1 MKKTHLLLLIFTL
14 IVALLF
20 IGGCG
25 KGETPSEPS
34 GTEAE
39 GGKAEGAAEPIKLI
53 FATWEQPSTYLGQV
67 YQQAADRIEE
77 ETGGRV
83 IMDCYF
89 SGSLLE
95 YADMFSGV
103 SSGRCDI
110 GTAISSMIPGKLN
123 QIFDQPYVGIPDQLE
138 TTKAFKELLAT
149 TPELQEEMEQLNARW
164 ISLRAMPPYQL
175 HMVNKSV
182 RVPSELKGLTIIA
195 SGDTIVDTSGG
206 SSIDSSPAD
215 MYMNLE
221 RGLADGM
228 ITHWNAIVTF
238 GLKELFSSHT
248 SFGGT
253 HTGLKAAAIGWVINL
268 DTWNKLPADIQE
280 KIVEVYEWADVELG
294 KHVEGEEAQ
303 EWSREQGHEFVELTA
318 DEIELWKEVAKPSV
332 DKWIADVEAEGW
344 PAGDIYAKLAEL
356 IEKHR

>member
-1 MKKTHLLLLIFTL
+1 
-14 IVALLF
+14 
-20 IGGCG
+20 
-25 KGETPSEPS
+25 
-34 GTEAE
+34 
-39 GGKAEGAAEPIKLI
+39 
-53 FATWEQPSTYLGQV
+53 
-67 YQQAADRIEE
+67 
-77 ETGGRV
+77 
-83 IMDCYF
+83 
-89 SGSLLE
+89 
-95 YADMFSGV
+95 
-103 SSGRCDI
+103 
-110 GTAISSMIPGKLN
+110 MIPVLN

-238 GLKELFSSHT
+238 GLKSSSAHT
-248 SFGGT
+248 PASAEPA
-253 HTGLKAAAIGWVINL
+253 GLKAAAIGWVINL
-268 DTWNKLPADIQE
+268 DTWNKLLPTSG

-332 DKWIADVEAEGW
+332 DKWIAGAEAEGW
-344 PAGDIYAKLAEL
+344 PAAEIYAKLGEL